1 MALFLAFFAIFSMAI
16 DMGISITSAEI
27 SFTTQII
34 SFATATAAT
43 TWFVMR
49 FFEQQ
54 PVWAVGIALQ
64 GSWRRHALTGM
75 IGGVCGVAFIT
86 LIAWATGT
94 VEFQSAESSP
104 AGTLLFMIPLFVI
117 SATTEELLFR
127 GYPFQRL
134 VEGTNGLV
142 AIVVASLLFG
152 YLHSN
157 NPHATDLSMLNTVL
171 AGVLFS
177 VGYLKT
183 SALWLPMGFHFSWNW
198 MLTVFGWPVSGLEL
212 ARMPWQVEAAQNSVW
227 LHGGDY
233 GPEGGILATVV
244 LMACIAFLK
253 PLQLVKQSQH
263 GISEKSADP
272 IDESYTPPQ

>member
-1 MALFLAFFAIFSMAI
+1 MGWGKGGIASGQFLEIMQTTDYFLLADGRLRAGWRMALFLAFFAIFSMAI

-94 VEFQSAESSP
+94 VEFQSAES
-104 AGTLLFMIPLFVI
+104 
-117 SATTEELLFR
+117 
-127 GYPFQRL
+127 
-134 VEGTNGLV
+134 
-142 AIVVASLLFG
+142 
-152 YLHSN
+152 
-157 NPHATDLSMLNTVL
+157 
-171 AGVLFS
+171 
-177 VGYLKT
+177 
-183 SALWLPMGFHFSWNW
+183 
-198 MLTVFGWPVSGLEL
+198 
-212 ARMPWQVEAAQNSVW
+212 
-227 LHGGDY
+227 
-233 GPEGGILATVV
+233 
-244 LMACIAFLK
+244 
-253 PLQLVKQSQH
+253 
-263 GISEKSADP
+263 
-272 IDESYTPPQ
+272 